1 MSINTN
7 TTNTSAFANKRAF
20 LASLTVGAVISQ
32 AQADYAAE
40 LIAKLNSSNE
50 KRKTSTK
57 ALAAAA
63 EKDEFRNTV
72 LSYVSDTMRSSGEI
86 SRAMIAD
93 GMTTASV
100 NKVASALRDLNTAGF
115 VIVSKEY
122 KEGGKGAKKN
132 GYALPPIDDDAPE
145 AED

>member
-1 MSINTN
+1 MSTN
-7 TTNTSAFANKRAF
+7 NAFANKRAF
-20 LASLTVGAVISQ
+20 LASLTVGAVITPE
-32 AQADYAAE
+32 QADYAAE

-63 EKDEFRNTV
+63 KKDEFRNTV

-93 GMTTASV
+93 GQTTASV
-100 NKVASALRDLNTAGF
+100 NKVASALHDLAAAGF

-122 KEGGKGAKKN
+122 KENGKGAKKN
-132 GYALPPIDDDAPE
+132 GYVLPPTDE
-145 AED
+145 TETETED